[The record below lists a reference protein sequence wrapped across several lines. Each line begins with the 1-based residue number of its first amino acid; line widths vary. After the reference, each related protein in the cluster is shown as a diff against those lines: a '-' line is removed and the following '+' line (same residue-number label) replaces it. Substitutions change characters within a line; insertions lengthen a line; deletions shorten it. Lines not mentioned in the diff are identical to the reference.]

1 MNKVTSQALISI
13 GAILVTGLAF
23 AWAGSQGSVELGG
36 GSLFWY
42 CVVLAFAI
50 NWLVFIPSFI
60 AKSEHYFDATG
71 TATYLSTTALAIIGS
86 GGSHWRGQLLALLVA
101 FWALRLGVFLFSR
114 IKDAGG
120 DGRFDKLKMNFF
132 SFLMVWSLQ
141 ALWVMLTLGAAL
153 AAMTSTTAGE
163 FGWATLLGLIL
174 FAVGVVIEIEADH
187 QKSLFR
193 QDPANEDQFITT
205 GLWAWSRHPNYFGEI
220 VLWLGIALIAL
231 PALQGWQLAMLIS
244 PVFVYILLTR
254 ISGIPLLESRGKRRW
269 GHDPEYQAYKDRTP
283 ALILWPPKGDTRTGA
298 GID

>member
-1 MNKVTSQALISI
+1 MSKVTTQALISI
-13 GAILVTGLAF
+13 AAILITGLAF
-23 AWAGSQGSVELGG
+23 AWAGSQGSVEFRG

-42 CVVLAFAI
+42 CVVLAFVI
-50 NWLVFIPSFI
+50 NWLVFIPSFL

-71 TATYLSTTALAIIGS
+71 TTTYLATMALAIIGS
-86 GGSHWRGQLLALLVA
+86 SGSHWRGQLLALLVA

-114 IKDAGG
+114 IKEAGG

-153 AAMTSTTAGE
+153 AAMTSDAPGQL
-163 FGWATLLGLIL
+163 GWTTLLGLVL
-174 FAVGVVIEIEADH
+174 FAVGMAIEVEADH
-187 QKSLFR
+187 QKSQFR
-193 QDPANEDQFITT
+193 QDPINEDQFITT

-231 PALQGWQLAMLIS
+231 PALHGWQLATLIS
-244 PVFVYILLTR
+244 PLFVYVLLTR

-269 GHDPEYQAYKDRTP
+269 GQDPEYQAYKARTP
-283 ALILWPPKGDTRTGA
+283 ALILWPPKGDTQTGSA
-298 GID
+298 ID